1 MATYNQRV
9 DNQYA
14 LLSIKYIGVT
24 LHAKPAIDKRIRL
37 YAKLAK
43 LLMMHVDLIKF
54 VDKLK

>member
-24 LHAKPAIDKRIRL
+24 LHAKQAIDKGIRL
-37 YAKLAK
+37 VCQARQTIDD
-43 LLMMHVDLIKF
+43 V
-54 VDKLK
+54 

>member
-14 LLSIKYIGVT
+14 LLSFKYIGDK
-24 LHAKPAIDKRIRL
+24 LHAKQAIDKRIRL

-43 LLMMHVDLIKF
+43 LLMIYVDLIKF

>member
-24 LHAKPAIDKRIRL
+24 LHAKQAIDK
-37 YAKLAK
+37 
-43 LLMMHVDLIKF
+43 
-54 VDKLK
+54 